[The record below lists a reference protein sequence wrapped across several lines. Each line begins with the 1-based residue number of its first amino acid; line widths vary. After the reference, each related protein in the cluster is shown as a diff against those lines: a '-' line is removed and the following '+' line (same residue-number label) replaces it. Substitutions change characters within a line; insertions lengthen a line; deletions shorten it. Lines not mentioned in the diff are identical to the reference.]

1 MHFLQFST
9 VFFLLTVPSNLSFIS
24 IYGSS
29 EPATS
34 FFLKSVKNVA
44 KGFIRITYCNSKT
57 KRNGSH
63 LKCCCT
69 PPPLF
74 SVNWHSLFWISHFIL
89 FWRRLIPSVP
99 LKTMWL
105 PKTSLPPPLPP
116 PINNNWSVDR
126 FWMIKVYLIYLVKHM
141 AYHISYGSVIFLR
154 IFPSLPPPSPSLVV
168 NWHSMFYT
176 SPFILGWRGQ
186 IPPSVPPKNHETPK
200 IPPDKLIN
208 YY

>member
-1 MHFLQFST
+1 MEGTKLSWVTFVFHYCLAINISGFMHFLQFST

-57 KRNGSH
+57 KRNGCH

-69 PPPLF
+69 PPPPLPYSQLIDIHCSKF
-74 SVNWHSLFWISHFIL
+74 LISYSFGDDWSLRFPWKPCDFQKSLFHP
-89 FWRRLIPSVP
+89 PS
-99 LKTMWL
+99 
-105 PKTSLPPPLPP
+105 P

-126 FWMIKVYLIYLVKHM
+126 FWMIKVWLISLVKHI
-141 AYHISYGSVIFLR
+141 AL
-154 IFPSLPPPSPSLVV
+154 
-168 NWHSMFYT
+168 
-176 SPFILGWRGQ
+176 
-186 IPPSVPPKNHETPK
+186 
-200 IPPDKLIN
+200 
-208 YY
+208 

>member
-1 MHFLQFST
+1 MLSVEGTKLSWVTFVFHHCLAINISGFMHFLQFST

-116 PINNNWSVDR
+116 
-126 FWMIKVYLIYLVKHM
+126 
-141 AYHISYGSVIFLR
+141 
-154 IFPSLPPPSPSLVV
+154 
-168 NWHSMFYT
+168 
-176 SPFILGWRGQ
+176 
-186 IPPSVPPKNHETPK
+186 
-200 IPPDKLIN
+200 DK
-208 YY
+208 